1 MKMSHPLLLTIVLMT
16 FTLNSE
22 ASEAVE
28 DGEDDVLLQSPVIP
42 SVDLSYNESQRL
54 VTEAREDLENVT
66 RTIAMISEDI
76 ARSVGRQNEV
86 RPDE

>member
-16 FTLNSE
+16 FTLN
-22 ASEAVE
+22 SEAVE